1 MKINEEYKDDALRAL
16 RNGGWTPAVLAT
28 LIVFFILLACGAPSE
43 ASALFG
49 DATRVGQ
56 AFGAQGF
63 SFLAS
68 ILILNPLSLGYN
80 MALLRLLDSQNPNC
94 VANTVGYALS
104 DYGKKV
110 VTMLYMNVVIVL
122 WSLLLVIP
130 GIIASFTYAMV
141 PYIISEN
148 PQLGVREAM
157 QLSRRMMDGHR
168 LDLFILYL
176 SFIGW
181 FFLSILTLGIGFI
194 WLTPY
199 VAAAQGSFY
208 LDVKAEA
215 GL

>member
-1 MKINEEYKDDALRAL
+1 MKINAEYKDDALRAL
-16 RNGGWTPAVLAT
+16 RNGAWPQAVLAT
-28 LIVFFILLACGAPSE
+28 LVVFFIMLACGAPSE

-49 DATRVGQ
+49 DTLRSGQ
-56 AFGAQGF
+56 ALGAQGV
-63 SFLAS
+63 SFLVT
-68 ILILNPLSLGYN
+68 ILIMNPLSLGYS
-80 MALLRLLDSQNPNC
+80 MSMLRLLDSQNTNC

-110 VTMLYMNVVIVL
+110 GTLLYMNVVIFL
-122 WSLLLVIP
+122 WSLLLLIP

-141 PYIISEN
+141 PYIISDN

-157 QLSRRMMDGHR
+157 QLSKRMMEGHR

-181 FFLSILTLGIGFI
+181 FFLSILTAGIGFL
-194 WLTPY
+194 WLAPY
-199 VAAAQGSFY
+199 VSAAQASFY